1 MAILA
6 AFEEEEL
13 SRLYADVAVGGR
25 AFDTG
30 IVGNAKAVQ
39 QRNVNRYDAVRA
51 FEIQFGG
58 MSQPEKL
65 RLEEFF
71 ITKQGRAI
79 GFRFYP
85 PSDRNFQNDVIGVGD
100 GANTTFYM
108 KRNYRSRT
116 RFITRRIVKP
126 VKPHRRRCCRTV
138 QKVPYEQDGRASFT
152 PAGDYPEY
160 LQPDNGRLERTASSG
175 SRRRPRPGTII
186 RCADG
191 EYNIPVFFDVDEFA
205 ATDYGP
211 FADWNSIK
219 VVEIPAA
226 QITSAGLAL
235 TPLALA
241 FTSPHSDE
249 TVMGN
254 FDVALTHTGVAKV
267 YLYLNGVPHGS
278 DATAPFTFASVTPPA
293 TSTGDFRMTA
303 LGVDASGNVVEAAI
317 DLHTSITPPDTTPPS
332 VPAGLAGIGGETSI
346 ALTWSASTD

>member
-1 MAILA
+1 MAIFA
-6 AFEEEEL
+6 TFEEEEL
-13 SRLYADVAVGGR
+13 SRLYTDVAVGGP

-126 VKPHRRRCCRTV
+126 VKVAVVVTV
-138 QKVPYEQDGRASFT
+138 DGAKVPYEQDGVIFY

-160 LQPDNGRLERTASSG
+160 YNPITVDWDHGIVGFPTA
-175 SRRRPRPGTII
+175 PAAGTII
-186 RCADG
+186 RCAEG

-241 FTSPHSDE
+241 IW
-249 TVMGN
+249 
-254 FDVALTHTGVAKV
+254 
-267 YLYLNGVPHGS
+267 LYQ
-278 DATAPFTFASVTPPA
+278 
-293 TSTGDFRMTA
+293 
-303 LGVDASGNVVEAAI
+303 I
-317 DLHTSITPPDTTPPS
+317 IK
-332 VPAGLAGIGGETSI
+332 
-346 ALTWSASTD
+346 